1 MAYKYLLDLALI
13 LLCTKFLGLFSQR
26 FRMPQVVGSLVAGL
40 ILGPAVLGIIQE
52 TEFLKTTA
60 SLGVIVLMFTS
71 GMETDINELKRSG
84 KASFLIALAGVL
96 VPLAGGFLVGL
107 YFNNPE
113 LLVNNA
119 AGPDGSLMLQNIFLG
134 IILTATSVSI
144 TVETLREMG
153 KLRGPVGSAILGAAI
168 IDDVLGII
176 ALTIVTSFADTSVN
190 VVWVLVKIV
199 LFFAFAVAAGL
210 AFARLYRR
218 WTCKTE
224 ENRTQHVIVAFVF
237 CLLLSYI
244 AESVFGVTDITG
256 AFMAGLVL
264 SNSTS
269 EQRTAYLATNFESIS
284 FLYLSPVFFA
294 SIGLQVELNRMN
306 THILVFAVVL
316 TLVAVLS
323 KMVGC
328 GLGAKICKYSGRESL
343 QIGVGMVSRGEV
355 ALIVATKG
363 AELGLINTELFGP
376 VVVVVVV
383 TTIITP
389 ILLKLVFRDK
399 LPAGH
404 PVPDLPQEE
413 EG

>member
-1 MAYKYLLDLALI
+1 MAYQYLLDLALI
-13 LLCTKFLGLFSQR
+13 LLCTKVLGLFSQR

-40 ILGPAVLGIIQE
+40 LLGPAVFGIIQE

-71 GMETDINELKRSG
+71 GMETDINELKRCG
-84 KASFLIALAGVL
+84 KASFLIAFAGVL
-96 VPLAGGFLVGL
+96 VPLAGGFLVGV

-113 LLVNNA
+113 LLVNNT
-119 AGPDGSLMLQNIFLG
+119 AGPEGSLLLQNIFLG

-176 ALTIVTSFADTSVN
+176 ALTIVTSFADTTVN
-190 VVWVLVKIV
+190 VALVLLKIV
-199 LFFAFAVAAGL
+199 LFFVFAIAAGL

-244 AESVFGVTDITG
+244 AEEIFGVTDITG

-264 SNSTS
+264 ANSTS
-269 EQRTAYLATNFESIS
+269 EKRTAYLAANFESIS

-294 SIGLQVELNRMN
+294 SIGLQVELKRMN
-306 THILVFAVVL
+306 THILLFAVVL

-323 KMVGC
+323 KMIGC
-328 GLGAKICKYSGRESL
+328 GLGAKFCKYSNRESL

-363 AELGLINTELFGP
+363 ADLGLINTELFGP

-383 TTIITP
+383 TTIFTP
-389 ILLKLVFRDK
+389 ILLKLVFKDRHHTSP
-399 LPAGH
+399 PASIQQNAQ
-404 PVPDLPQEE
+404 P
-413 EG
+413 